1 VARQNLCVLP
11 ASCLCAE
18 LPKLDLA
25 VAATGDESA
34 CGAGLVSTCTDNLAR
49 CNSRCPRNTVYA
61 RAASLEDLVRPVI
74 VLELENR
81 NVAVRGSASE
91 EAAGLVGSPSDVV
104 DRSGV
109 ERNIVDLLP
118 GAALFAPNEDLAV
131 VGGRCENVA
140 IFGMRPGYTP
150 YSTLMS
156 VKLSTTCYV
165 CVLE

>member
-1 VARQNLCVLP
+1 VARQDLCVLP
-11 ASCLCAE
+11 ASCLRAE

-49 CNSRCPRNTVYA
+49 CNSRRPRNTVYT
-61 RAASLEDLVRPVI
+61 RAAGLEDLVCPVV

-91 EAAGLVGSPSDVV
+91 EAAGLVGSPSDVIN
-104 DRSGV
+104 RSGV

-118 GAALFAPNEDLAV
+118 GAALFAPDEDFAV

-140 IFGMRPGYTP
+140 VFGMRPGYTP
-150 YSTLMS
+150 YSAFVS
-156 VKLSTTCYV
+156 VKLSTTCHV
-165 CVLE
+165 GVPR